1 MFQLRQNVLPMEVA
15 LESPIRAQQGN
26 ASVEEIWHSWIQKRI
41 CMELHGI
48 AYLGYGYIRVQPIDV
63 EGVNDICQIAT
74 TSDCPESGELIAGES
89 GILYSHGTC
98 GQEGSWKGCN
108 VKMEHGTQ

>member
-1 MFQLRQNVLPMEVA
+1 MDTLV
-15 LESPIRAQQGN
+15 RA
-26 ASVEEIWHSWIQKRI
+26 
-41 CMELHGI
+41 
-48 AYLGYGYIRVQPIDV
+48 QPIDV

-98 GQEGSWKGCN
+98 GQEGSWKGWN